1 MVFPRAIETPFFLL
15 YTHFLVVDVAKYN
28 SIPYNYNTFNRDC
41 ANMTKSKQPAF
52 SQSFLDKITGLLED
66 EEKKLKEDLAQF
78 AKPSIHDKDDYDTSF
93 PEYGDDMEE
102 NAHEVSEYISNKPLE
117 LSMEKTLRDVHT
129 AQERLEKGTYGVC
142 KYCHQPI
149 DEKRLLARPT
159 SSSCVS
165 CKKTLT
171 DEV

>member
-1 MVFPRAIETPFFLL
+1 
-15 YTHFLVVDVAKYN
+15 
-28 SIPYNYNTFNRDC
+28 
-41 ANMTKSKQPAF
+41 MTKSKKPIF
-52 SQSFLDKITGLLED
+52 SSEFLDKIKKLLDIE
-66 EEKKLKEDLAQF
+66 EEKLKADLGQF
-78 AKPSIHDKDDYDTSF
+78 AKPNPHVKDDYDTNYS
-93 PEYGDDMEE
+93 EYGDDMEE

-117 LSMEKTLRDVHT
+117 LSLEKTLRDVHT
-129 AQERLEKGTYGVC
+129 AEDRLKKGTYGVC
-142 KYCHQPI
+142 KYCDQPI